1 MRSMP
6 HISSSG
12 PSGKSWRLV
21 LGGGS
26 FIYLGI
32 GPYCW
37 QSAINFCVIKMF
49 HVRTR
54 ESNYS
59 LWGMGTP
66 ICRSSGLDKN
76 VNKAMK
82 WSRLILR
89 ETGLSSFCCGIF
101 LKHQL
106 HWPKHRRNILSVAT
120 QSVKIKMR
128 LWMYMSCFF
137 FLGTS
142 ISQCFPRFQI
152 FLILDGR
159 LGLGL
164 AIFNPIIKGPSVYL
178 NVVV

>member
-1 MRSMP
+1 MRLMP
-6 HISSSG
+6 HISSWGS
-12 PSGKSWRLV
+12 SGKSWRLV

-54 ESNYS
+54 DSNYS

-101 LKHQL
+101 FKTSAALAKAQE
-106 HWPKHRRNILSVAT
+106 KYSVCCNT
-120 QSVKIKMR
+120 VSKNKNETLNVYV
-128 LWMYMSCFF
+128 LFF
-137 FLGTS
+137 FPGY
-142 ISQCFPRFQI
+142 
-152 FLILDGR
+152 
-159 LGLGL
+159 
-164 AIFNPIIKGPSVYL
+164 FNFSVFS
-178 NVVV
+178 